1 MYYVELC
8 ESQKCLEAIIELR
21 YSVLRKPWGQ
31 SKESATDDLELSSI
45 HAFIKHNTEII
56 ACGRLQN
63 NGEGIGQVRFMAINQ
78 DFQRKG
84 LGKLILKCLEVEA
97 KKIKLKKIELQARE
111 NACEFYKVCGYIIEE
126 KTFLLWDLIQHYK
139 MSKLI

>member
-8 ESQKCLEAIIELR
+8 QSQQCLEAIIELR

-31 SKESATDDLELSSI
+31 SKESATDDLESSSI

-63 NGEGIGQVRFMAINQ
+63 NGEGIGQVRYMAINQ

-84 LGKLILKCLEVEA
+84 LGKLILKCLEDEA

-111 NACEFYKVCGYIIEE
+111 NACEFYKACGYSLEE

>member
-8 ESQKCLEAIIELR
+8 QSQECLKAIIELR
-21 YSVLRKPWGQ
+21 YSVLRKPWDKP
-31 SKESATDDLELSSI
+31 KETATDDLESSSI
-45 HAFIKHNTEII
+45 HAVIKHNTMII

-63 NGEGIGQVRFMAINQ
+63 NGDGVGQIRFMAINK

-84 LGKLILKCLEVEA
+84 LGRLILNRLEDEA
-97 KKIKLKKIELQARE
+97 KKIHLKKIELQARE
-111 NACEFYKVCGYIIEE
+111 NACEFYKACGYSIEE

-139 MSKLI
+139 MTKSI